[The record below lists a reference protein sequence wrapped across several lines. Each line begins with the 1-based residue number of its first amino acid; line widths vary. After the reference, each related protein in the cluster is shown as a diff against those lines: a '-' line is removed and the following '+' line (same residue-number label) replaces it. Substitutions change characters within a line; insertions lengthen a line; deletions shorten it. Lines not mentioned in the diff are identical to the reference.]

1 MIKSSDKK
9 INNNY
14 RILRVLENKDL
25 LAIDS
30 ERQYYIFA
38 EFYNDIHNIHHNMS
52 PPPKKNIESE
62 TNDRSNILYYQELI
76 LIDGLNYLVFKLPN
90 KDVMW
95 ANNI

>member
-38 EFYNDIHNIHHNMS
+38 EFYNDIHNIHYNMS
-52 PPPKKNIESE
+52 PPPKKNTES
-62 TNDRSNILYYQELI
+62 
-76 LIDGLNYLVFKLPN
+76 
-90 KDVMW
+90 
-95 ANNI
+95 